1 MAVAEARKMDKDP
14 GSKAPSFIAGM
25 TSWLPRKTTELKA
38 FFEDVRSELKKVTW
52 PGRKEVYATTV
63 VVVLT
68 SVFFGFYLFGLD
80 MALSQVA
87 SLVLR

>member
-1 MAVAEARKMDKDP
+1 MAVAEARKMEKDP
-14 GSKAPSFIAGM
+14 GSKRPDWLAGA
-25 TSWLPRKTTELKA
+25 TSWFPRKTAELKA